1 MQRQIRVL
9 CASIEA
15 DAAFELLDRHKKEF
29 AGTEWM
35 PKNFF
40 QRKRILYILQ
50 RTESTY
56 DAFAKVDFTG
66 LPGEALMVKS
76 RYRMWLDLSL
86 AKRWQVR
93 DHMRFLEHI
102 SAVLRGARGILE
114 RLRRLAITGQISRST
129 ASPEAEYDST
139 PLMD

>member
-1 MQRQIRVL
+1 MQRQIRML
-9 CASIEA
+9 RASLEA

-56 DAFAKVDFTG
+56 DAVAKVDFTG

-76 RYRMWLDLSL
+76 RNRMWLDLTI

-114 RLRRLAITGQISRST
+114 RLRRLAITGQITRSHP
-129 ASPEAEYDST
+129 APDVEYD
-139 PLMD
+139 PPMLMD